1 MVHLFHQKL
10 VGVPEMAKQW
20 DSFVKLLVE
29 ANKQDL
35 VTFLLPGATF
45 EKELNPE
52 MQSRVLEADLLY
64 VVTWNGMQMVL
75 HVEFQKRR
83 DGDMGRRL
91 WKYNAQ
97 TTIITDLP
105 VCSYVI
111 YLRRDGNVI
120 QSPYELPHP
129 NGRAIHLFFFDTI
142 KLWEIPGAF
151 LKQEG
156 IEGLLPLLPL
166 TQDGLRHEVV
176 DDMIVS
182 LNVAGKSDLL
192 PLAYAFASLV
202 FKNTEDR
209 DWLRK
214 RFTMLSED
222 IFEDAWAY
230 QEMIAKGL
238 QKGFDKGL
246 REGHEKGLHEGLEK
260 GLHEGELQALRGV
273 IVDIVQD
280 RFPSLVTLVSSHIQ
294 KMEDTTLLRRLNVKL
309 SAAQTAQE
317 AEQTF
322 KAIVKDAQ
330 QH

>member
-1 MVHLFHQKL
+1 
-10 VGVPEMAKQW
+10 VGVLDMAKQW
-20 DSFVKLLVE
+20 DSFMKLLVE

-35 VTFLLPGATF
+35 VSFLLPGAIF
-45 EKELNPE
+45 EKELNSE

-64 VVTWNGMQMVL
+64 VVTWDGMQVIL

-83 DGDMGRRL
+83 DGDMGKRL

-97 TTIITDLP
+97 TTIITDMP

-111 YLRRDGNVI
+111 YLQHDGNVV

-129 NGRAIHLFFFDTI
+129 IKKVVHLFFFDTV

-166 TQDGLRHEVV
+166 TQNGIRHEVI

-182 LNVAGKSDLL
+182 LDLAGKSDLL

-202 FKNTEDR
+202 FKSAEDR
-209 DWLRK
+209 HWLRK

-222 IFEDAWAY
+222 IFEDSWAY

-238 QKGFDKGL
+238 QKGF
-246 REGHEKGLHEGLEK
+246 EKGLHEGLHK
-260 GLHEGELQALRGV
+260 GELQALRGV
-273 IVDIVQD
+273 IDDVVQE

-294 KMEDTTLLRRLNVKL
+294 KMEDTTLLRRLSVKL
-309 SAAQTAQE
+309 SSAQTAQE
-317 AEQTF
+317 AEQVF

>member
-1 MVHLFHQKL
+1 
-10 VGVPEMAKQW
+10 MAKQW
-20 DSFVKLLVE
+20 DSFMKLLVE

-35 VTFLLPGATF
+35 VSFLLPGATF
-45 EKELNPE
+45 EKELNSE

-64 VVTWNGMQMVL
+64 VVNWDGMQVIL

-97 TTIITDLP
+97 TTIITDMP
-105 VCSYVI
+105 VCSFVI
-111 YLRRDGNVI
+111 YLQRDGNVV

-129 NGRAIHLFFFDTI
+129 LKKVVHLFFFDTV

-166 TQDGLRHEVV
+166 TQNGIRHEVI

-182 LNVAGKSDLL
+182 LDLAGKSDLL

-202 FKNTEDR
+202 FKSAEDR

-222 IFEDAWAY
+222 IFEDSWAY
-230 QEMIAKGL
+230 QEMIARGL
-238 QKGFDKGL
+238 QKGF
-246 REGHEKGLHEGLEK
+246 EKGLHEGREK
-260 GLHEGELQALRGV
+260 GLHEGELQALRSV
-273 IVDIVQD
+273 IADVVQE

-294 KMEDTTLLRRLNVKL
+294 KIEDTTLLRRLSVKL
-309 SAAQTAQE
+309 SAAQTVQE
-317 AEQTF
+317 AEQVF

>member
-1 MVHLFHQKL
+1 M
-10 VGVPEMAKQW
+10 
-20 DSFVKLLVE
+20 KLLVE

-35 VTFLLPGATF
+35 VTFLLPGTTF
-45 EKELNPE
+45 EKELNSE

-64 VVTWNGMQMVL
+64 VVNWDGMQVIL

-83 DGDMGRRL
+83 DGDMGKRL

-97 TTIITDLP
+97 TTIITDMP
-105 VCSYVI
+105 VCSFVI
-111 YLRRDGNVI
+111 YLQRDGNVV

-129 NGRAIHLFFFDTI
+129 VKKVVHLFFFDTV
-142 KLWEIPGAF
+142 KLWDIPGTF

-166 TQDGLRHEVV
+166 TQNGIRHEVI
-176 DDMIVS
+176 DGMIVS
-182 LNVAGKSDLL
+182 LDLAGKSDLL

-202 FKNTEDR
+202 FKSVEDR

-222 IFEDAWAY
+222 IFEDSWAY
-230 QEMIAKGL
+230 QEMIARGL
-238 QKGFDKGL
+238 QKGF
-246 REGHEKGLHEGLEK
+246 EKGLHEGREK

-273 IVDIVQD
+273 ITDVVQE

-294 KMEDTTLLRRLNVKL
+294 KIEDAALLRRLNVKL
-309 SAAQTAQE
+309 SSAQTAQE
-317 AEQTF
+317 AEQAF

>member
-1 MVHLFHQKL
+1 
-10 VGVPEMAKQW
+10 MAKQW
-20 DSFVKLLVE
+20 DSFMKLLVE

-35 VTFLLPGATF
+35 VSFLLPGATF
-45 EKELNPE
+45 EKELNTE

-64 VVTWNGMQMVL
+64 VVNWDGIQVIL

-83 DGDMGRRL
+83 DGEMGKRL

-97 TTIITDLP
+97 ATIITDLP
-105 VCSYVI
+105 VYSFVV
-111 YLRRDGNVI
+111 YLQRDGNVV
-120 QSPYELPHP
+120 QSPYEWPFPGKKVVH
-129 NGRAIHLFFFDTI
+129 RFFFDTVR
-142 KLWEIPGAF
+142 LWEIPGEF
-151 LKQEG
+151 LKQNG
-156 IEGLLPLLPL
+156 FEGLLPLLPL
-166 TQDGLRHEVV
+166 TQNGFRHEVV

-182 LNVAGKSDLL
+182 LDLAGKSDLL

-222 IFEDAWAY
+222 IFEESWAY
-230 QEMIAKGL
+230 QEMLAKGR
-238 QKGFDKGL
+238 QKGF
-246 REGHEKGLHEGLEK
+246 EI

-273 IVDIVQD
+273 IADVVQE
-280 RFPSLVTLVSSHIQ
+280 RFPSLVTLVSNHIQ
-294 KMEDTTLLRRLNVKL
+294 KMEDTNLLRRLNVKL

-317 AEQTF
+317 AEQVF
-322 KAIVKDAQ
+322 KAIVKNAQ